1 MLAEIFMVRLEAAAR
16 VPEEMAP
23 SSNTRFV
30 PFPIATS
37 RIKQD
42 SANIGVAKKVPF
54 GHICRPC
61 LL

>member
-30 PFPIATS
+30 PFTPNTQLTFKHS
-37 RIKQD
+37 RDRLAEDVQEKSVQ
-42 SANIGVAKKVPF
+42 
-54 GHICRPC
+54 
-61 LL
+61 